1 MPGIVTDGAKKTD
14 GRPVLLVVD
23 DQPSD
28 RELLIERLTPRGYA
42 VETAADGVEA
52 LEKLERDPAR
62 YQLVLLDEK
71 MPRLSGLELL
81 EKLKASPGL
90 LSRIPVILQ
99 TASGDKDQVRAGIE
113 AGCYYYLIKP
123 YDKGVLLSLV
133 AAALDDFTRHEAF
146 RAEVRKG
153 IRALSMMQRGS
164 FEFSTLREAGELST
178 LLAYAFPDPETCVI
192 GLGELLFN
200 AVEHGN
206 LGISYEEKSRLL
218 KEGTWE
224 SEVERLVQLDEHR
237 HKKVR
242 VELER
247 DAHEISV
254 SIRDE
259 GKGFDSA
266 RFLEIDPQRAFDT
279 HGRGIAIAR
288 IYSFSSIEYKGCGNE
303 VVARLDLGSAV
314 DAAGRLEESLTG

>member
-1 MPGIVTDGAKKTD
+1 VTDGAKKTD
-14 GRPVLLVVD
+14 GRPVILVVD
-23 DQPSD
+23 DQPAD

-42 VETAADGVEA
+42 VESAADGIEA
-52 LEKLERDPAR
+52 LEKLESDPAR
-62 YQLVLLDEK
+62 YQLILLDER

-81 EKLKASPGL
+81 EKLKANEGIL
-90 LSRIPVILQ
+90 GRIPVILQ
-99 TASGDKDQVRAGIE
+99 TASGDQEQVQAGIE

-123 YDKGVLLSLV
+123 YDRGVLLSLV

-146 RAEVRKG
+146 RSEVRKG

-164 FEFSTLREAGELST
+164 FEFSTLSEAGELST
-178 LLAYAFPDPETCVI
+178 LLAYAFPDPEKSVV

-206 LGISYEEKSRLL
+206 LGISYEEKSQLL

-224 SEVERLVQLDEHR
+224 AEVERLAQLDEHR
-237 HKKVR
+237 HKRVR
-242 VELER
+242 VELAR
-247 DAHEISV
+247 DAHQICV
-254 SIRDE
+254 TIRDE
-259 GKGFDSA
+259 GNGFDAA

-288 IYSFSSIEYKGCGNE
+288 IYSFSSIEYRGCGNE
-303 VVARLDLGSAV
+303 VVARLELGSAEKAEGAV
-314 DAAGRLEESLTG
+314 EPALAG